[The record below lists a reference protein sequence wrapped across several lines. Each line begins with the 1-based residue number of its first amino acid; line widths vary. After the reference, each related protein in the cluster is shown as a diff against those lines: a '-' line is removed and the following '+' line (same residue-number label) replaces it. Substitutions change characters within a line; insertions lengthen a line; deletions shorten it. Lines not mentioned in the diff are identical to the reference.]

1 MAPKEQGGRSSP
13 QRWRGTPKERGGTS
27 PRKRRGLVPLS
38 DQSPGRTSPRR
49 APVAVKRH
57 RENVIAQAP
66 REDGGADG
74 DFRGEGQAAASGSTG
89 NRVIREGIGSSR
101 QVESGFS
108 PRAMS
113 AIEANLAS
121 WREHD
126 RLILLTGDLGASHEV
141 REEHLRSSLRFARET
156 LDAARNALTQETR
169 RRRSVLN
176 AAQVR
181 ETIRALGTEAS
192 WNQLLQS
199 HNIVITEDY

>member
-27 PRKRRGLVPLS
+27 PRKRGEGFVPLS

-57 RENVIAQAP
+57 RGNVIAQAP

-108 PRAMS
+108 PREMS

-126 RLILLTGDLGASHEV
+126 RLILLTGSSERVTRYVKSTFVARCVLLG
-141 REEHLRSSLRFARET
+141 RLW
-156 LDAARNALTQETR
+156 TQHGMR
-169 RRRSVLN
+169 
-176 AAQVR
+176 
-181 ETIRALGTEAS
+181 
-192 WNQLLQS
+192 
-199 HNIVITEDY
+199 